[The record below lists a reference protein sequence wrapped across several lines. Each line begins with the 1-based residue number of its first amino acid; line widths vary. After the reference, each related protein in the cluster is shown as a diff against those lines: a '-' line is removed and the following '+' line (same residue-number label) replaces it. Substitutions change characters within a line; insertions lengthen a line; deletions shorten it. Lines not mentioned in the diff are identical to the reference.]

1 MLKNDPMTVT
11 FPTIAQAHLD
21 WANDLAKKHPNIATG
36 VMSAA
41 RLRRERVI
49 VTSQEDVNGDT
60 VQVVY
65 YPETEHYETRLLTSE
80 GNLGVVKTLETTQ
93 SLDVANA
100 AAMAAS

>member
-1 MLKNDPMTVT
+1 MKNDLTVT

-21 WANDLAKKHPNIATG
+21 WANDLIKKHPSIAAG

-49 VTSQEDVNGDT
+49 VTSLTAITGDR
-60 VQVVY
+60 VEVVY

-80 GNLGVVKTLETTQ
+80 GDLGVVKTLETTQ

-100 AAMAAS
+100 AATAAA